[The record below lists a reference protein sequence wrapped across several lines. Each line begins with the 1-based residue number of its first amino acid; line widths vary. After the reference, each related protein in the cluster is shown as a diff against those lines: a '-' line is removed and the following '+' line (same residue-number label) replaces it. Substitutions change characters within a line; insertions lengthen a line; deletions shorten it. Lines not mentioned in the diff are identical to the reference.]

1 VPRKATRVSRWAVCR
16 LALSN
21 PNIAK
26 VEASIAVGVIASVA
40 WSSTILVVTFNQLGP
55 IGPGL
60 YLLVRQFT
68 GAMGA
73 PIYAA
78 LAGRF
83 RRERVLAAATVARG
97 VAVALTVLVLELH
110 TANALLFVAIA
121 LEGFTQSAPKALHDA
136 LLPWLAD
143 SPAQLVATNSLAAL
157 LDTTA
162 VLVGAGLAVLVLWL
176 SGPPGVLSIVALLY
190 VLGAMPLLVIRGID
204 TRVGNDGSRIL
215 SDLAGGIGVLRRS
228 PSARVLFVVMAAT
241 AALGGVESSSVT
253 SIATSILHLG
263 VNATPLLVGAAG
275 VGGLIGGI
283 ASLSLGAR
291 RLMSVPLAVG
301 LLGCAV
307 TTFMVTVTSSEL
319 LVLTLTLLTGFN
331 IGIAYQFVCSR
342 TLLQR
347 CASGRSLD
355 LLVGINT
362 VIGVAVVGVSGLCA
376 GELTAAIGV
385 RGTLR
390 VAAGLAVLGAV
401 YALWRLIPTERR
413 SPVNREGLDAI
424 EKVEAFG
431 PLSVA
436 ATAQLVSA
444 LIPLQAADH
453 EVIFRQ
459 GDPAEDMFLI
469 GSGDFEVI
477 IDGDRVRTLHSGDH
491 FGEIALLFN
500 SPRTGTIRCLQAGRL
515 WRLKRDDFLR
525 AVTGNS
531 TTDEAM
537 RLIAEQR
544 LAHAGNVT
552 PQKSDD
558 GH

>member
-21 PNIAK
+21 PNVAK
-26 VEASIAVGVIASVA
+26 VEASIAVGVTASVA
-40 WSSTILVVTFNQLGP
+40 WSSTILVVTFDQLGP

-68 GAMGA
+68 GAIGA

-157 LDTTA
+157 LDTAA

-176 SGPPGVLSIVALLY
+176 SGPSAALSIVALLY

-215 SDLAGGIGVLRRS
+215 NDLAGGIGVLRRS
-228 PSARVLFVVMAAT
+228 PSARVLFVVMAIT
-241 AALGGVESSSVT
+241 AALGGVESSSVA
-253 SIATSILHLG
+253 SIATNILHIG

-283 ASLSLGAR
+283 ASLSLGGR
-291 RLMSVPLAVG
+291 RLMSVPLAFG
-301 LLGCAV
+301 LLGCAL

-362 VIGVAVVGVSGLCA
+362 VIGVAVVGVSGLSA
-376 GELTAAIGV
+376 GALTAAIGV

-424 EKVEAFG
+424 EKVAAFG

-444 LIPLQAADH
+444 LIPLEAADH

-459 GDPAEDMFLI
+459 VTRRRTCFSSARAISKSSSTVNVCGRCIRVTTSERSLYCSIRRAPARYGACRPA
-469 GSGDFEVI
+469 GSG
-477 IDGDRVRTLHSGDH
+477 
-491 FGEIALLFN
+491 A
-500 SPRTGTIRCLQAGRL
+500 
-515 WRLKRDDFLR
+515 
-525 AVTGNS
+525 
-531 TTDEAM
+531 
-537 RLIAEQR
+537 
-544 LAHAGNVT
+544 
-552 PQKSDD
+552 
-558 GH
+558 